1 MTTPDMHA
9 ALARLVNNEET
20 RKQEKINQPE
30 IPKRSSREA
39 ELSPRG
45 APPRLVKRQRP
56 PAIAAPPP
64 PADAWPVPSPRP
76 SPGASP
82 RRAPVPEKRLAFPPS
97 AAASPAQ
104 SPRHSSPD
112 SVVDTLSTSFLRSCS
127 TDELPKLPEEVPDRP
142 AARRRTLDGY
152 GQFLFL
158 DDDVPHEPVAMGPG
172 LPEPPRERSY
182 TA

>member
-9 ALARLVNNEET
+9 ALARLVNNEQT
-20 RKQEKINQPE
+20 RKQEKIDQSL
-30 IPKRSSREA
+30 PKRSSREA

-45 APPRLVKRQRP
+45 SAPRLVKRQRP

-97 AAASPAQ
+97 AAASPAA

-112 SVVDTLSTSFLRSCS
+112 SVMDTLSTSFLRSCS
-127 TDELPKLPEEVPDRP
+127 TEELKIPEEAPQRP
-142 AARRRTLDGY
+142 AVRRRTSDGY

-158 DDDVPHEPVAMGPG
+158 GGSEIQD
-172 LPEPPRERSY
+172 S
-182 TA
+182 

>member
-20 RKQEKINQPE
+20 RKQEKINQSE

-39 ELSPRG
+39 ELSPRD
-45 APPRLVKRQRP
+45 AAPRLVKRQRP

-82 RRAPVPEKRLAFPPS
+82 RRAPAPEKRLAFPP
-97 AAASPAQ
+97 SPAQ

-112 SVVDTLSTSFLRSCS
+112 SVMDTLSTSFLRSCS
-127 TDELPKLPEEVPDRP
+127 TEELKIPEEAPQRP
-142 AARRRTLDGY
+142 AVRRRTLDGY

-158 DDDVPHEPVAMGPG
+158 DDDVPHEAVAMGPG

>member
-9 ALARLVNNEET
+9 ALGRLVNNEQT
-20 RKQEKINQPE
+20 RKQEKIDQSL
-30 IPKRSSREA
+30 PKRSSREA

-45 APPRLVKRQRP
+45 AAPRLVKRQRP

-64 PADAWPVPSPRP
+64 SPADAWPVP
-76 SPGASP
+76 
-82 RRAPVPEKRLAFPPS
+82 APAPEKRTRSGKPPLAFPPS
-97 AAASPAQ
+97 PGQ
-104 SPRHSSPD
+104 SPRHASPD
-112 SVVDTLSTSFLRSCS
+112 SVMDTLSTSFLRSCS
-127 TDELPKLPEEVPDRP
+127 TDALPVPKEAPERP

-158 DDDVPHEPVAMGPG
+158 DDDAPHPPCAMGPG
-172 LPEPPRERSY
+172 LPEPPRERSH